1 MRSFVVAALLTGC
14 GALVLKGGVTS
25 NVSEHDCASDQQL
38 QVSPL
43 VDGRNCLGG
52 WNAINPS
59 FALVPGTDLV
69 AVALRGLC
77 MQKRGP
83 QASWYSKMVI
93 GTVPVSDIRG
103 IIRTNFHWNSLDV
116 APDPRALTATRH
128 ECYMRELDTA
138 KGPEDPRLVQ
148 TKEGLFAIV
157 TGYDVV
163 EGQGNGSTQ
172 CGKHGMLLYAARVE
186 TLSPPKFGPP
196 VQLTFEGMG
205 KVEKNWAM
213 FTPPAANG
221 ADVLAVYSVS
231 PHTIAKVSLHNGT
244 VEFIAQSESVAL
256 DSLAKQLNATASSFH
271 GGAGVAYTEDDS
283 GEYFLSV
290 LHTAVRRYDGATEY
304 WNYPYK
310 FSPKPPYQILSI
322 GKKLPLQVKR
332 NPAYGEYV
340 AFVTAVMVDNGDV
353 FIGYG
358 SGDSSSRTFRMPH
371 AEFEAKFFPRTSF
384 MEEFDIVEDVDAED
398 FELLGGATE
407 FNASIQC
414 VSKIAQGCHDDLT
427 PSVCRAC
434 HEHA

>member
-1 MRSFVVAALLTGC
+1 MRSFLAASFLNGC
-14 GALVLKGGVTS
+14 GALVLNADVAS
-25 NVSEHDCASDQQL
+25 NVSENGAPDQLL
-38 QVSPL
+38 QVKTL
-43 VDGRNCLGG
+43 VDSPNCLGG

-59 FALVPGTDLV
+59 FAFVPGTTEV

-77 MQKRGP
+77 MHKKDGR
-83 QASWYSKMVI
+83 ASWFSKMVV
-93 GTVPVSDIRG
+93 GTIPSSDIRG
-103 IIRTNFHWNSLDV
+103 GIRSTFHWKSLSI
-116 APDPRALTATRH
+116 APDLRRLSPTRR
-128 ECYMRELDTA
+128 ECHLPDLDKA
-138 KGPEDPRLVQ
+138 EGPEDPRLVR
-148 TKEGLFAIV
+148 TKDGLFALV

-163 EGQGNGSTQ
+163 EQPGGGSPE
-172 CGKHGMLLYAARVE
+172 CGKHGMLLYAAKVE
-186 TLSPPKFGPP
+186 TLSPPRFGPP

-205 KVEKNWAM
+205 RVEKNWAM
-213 FTPPAANG
+213 FAPPALSG

-231 PHTIAKVSLHNGT
+231 PHTIAKVSLHDGH
-244 VEFIAQSESVAL
+244 VKFIAHSHSEAL
-256 DSLAKQLNATASSFH
+256 ASLARQLYTDAGSFH
-271 GGAGVAYTEDDS
+271 GGAGVAHTQNEH

-290 LHTAVRRYDGATEY
+290 LHTAVHRADGGKEY

-310 FSPKPPYQILSI
+310 FSMKPPYQILRI
-322 GKKLPLQVKR
+322 GKKLPLQINR

-340 AFVTAVMVDNGDV
+340 AFVTTVLVDHGDV

-434 HEHA
+434 HERA